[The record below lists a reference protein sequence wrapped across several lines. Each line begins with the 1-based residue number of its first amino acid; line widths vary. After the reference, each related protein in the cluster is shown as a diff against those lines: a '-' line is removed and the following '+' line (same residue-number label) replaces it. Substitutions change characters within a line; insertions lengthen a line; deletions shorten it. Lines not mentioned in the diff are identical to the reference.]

1 MKKGLGLLIAMLCI
15 VSLCSCSKK
24 SDAQDE
30 KQTLAINE
38 VSDESSTES
47 TDSTESGDTAFGG
60 SDVTT
65 GSDVTETPE
74 GSSAVQTDVPQN
86 KINSGNSGNSG
97 NGAVQS
103 NIGTNVSI
111 VINTGTASVTS
122 PPVVSKNE
130 EWAENVF
137 GAQGKTDSEWLAFGQ
152 ELYKEGCDTA
162 FRFLCTG
169 SQFPFD
175 RQNLEIIDKTYFLTT
190 CSSFDDATAPYYKIF
205 SRQYHSNDF
214 DGLLVESGGR
224 LYAARAARGMDMT
237 YLSSEVDKLVEVTD
251 TEIIFSV
258 IMEYEDCETTA
269 EFTLVPEDGEWKI
282 GKFTLPY

>member
-1 MKKGLGLLIAMLCI
+1 MKKNLCLLISIFYIISM
-15 VSLCSCSKK
+15 CSCSK
-24 SDAQDE
+24 DDNVQTE
-30 KQTLAINE
+30 KQKLVINE
-38 VSDESSTES
+38 SSLCEDNTEN
-47 TDSTESGDTAFGG
+47 TNT
-60 SDVTT
+60 
-65 GSDVTETPE
+65 TETAAV
-74 GSSAVQTDVPQN
+74 SAVIGSGVDSNTTETTISKGISTVQTGIPHSVAN
-86 KINSGNSGNSG
+86 AGSES
-97 NGAVQS
+97 VQS
-103 NIGTNVSI
+103 NMNNI
-111 VINTGTASVTS
+111 TGTTVTVASS
-122 PPVVSKNE
+122 ILSNDEKL
-130 EWAENVF
+130 AEDIF

-190 CSSFDDATAPYYKIF
+190 CSSFDDATEAYYKIF

-214 DGLLVESGGR
+214 DGLLIESGGR

-237 YLSSEVDKLVEVTD
+237 YLSSEVDKLIEITD
-251 TEIIFSV
+251 TEIKFSV
-258 IMEYEDCETTA
+258 IMEYEDNETTA